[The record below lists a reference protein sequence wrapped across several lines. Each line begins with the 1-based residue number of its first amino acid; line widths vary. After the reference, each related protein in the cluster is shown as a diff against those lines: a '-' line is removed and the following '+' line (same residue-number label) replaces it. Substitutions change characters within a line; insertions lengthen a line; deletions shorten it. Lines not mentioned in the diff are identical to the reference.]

1 MEERKMKVKRDF
13 VTNSSSTSFCAW
25 GVTLERNDL
34 MENEDL
40 IRKLYEFEKPEQ
52 TYNEYKLAVDEED
65 AIYDVLDAYL
75 SSKKLSVTTDND
87 SENIYIGITPQDM
100 PDDMT
105 VGDIKKSVNDVLAEL
120 GIAEQADWIDEI
132 WYN

>member
-1 MEERKMKVKRDF
+1 MKVKRDF